1 VTKELGKARAL
12 TGILAAQS
20 AEMRAKGAA
29 LIQQADRL
37 LCESW
42 NERMWSDGEPID
54 PSPTIDQAINGGFP
68 CWKSS
73 VHGARRRTTS
83 IWQLLSTRRPPS
95 CTILQAVCAA
105 ASAPRTGGV
114 RRRPCSN
121 LIGSCFTPEWRSRLR
136 SQQESL
142 TLAYSNHERT
152 PKVQTATAYL
162 ETLNPEQRRA
172 VEHGPAG
179 GLASPPLLVIAGAGS
194 GKTNTLAHRVAH
206 LIVQGADPR
215 RILLMTFSRR
225 AASEMTKRVERIAR
239 KVLGD
244 NAGIMTDALTWAGTY
259 HGIGARLLRE
269 YAEQIGLDPA
279 FTIHDREDS
288 ADLMNLVR
296 HEKGFSK
303 TESRF
308 PTKGACLSIYSRCV
322 NAEMPIEQVIGTSYP
337 WCAGWAAELK
347 ELFAA
352 YVEAK
357 QKQNVLDYD
366 DLLLYWAQMVGDAGF
381 ADDIGGRF
389 DHVLVDEYQDTN
401 RLQSSILLA
410 LKPGGRGLT
419 VVGDDAQSIY
429 SFRAAT
435 VRNILDFPN
444 QFSPPANI
452 ITLDRNYRSTQTILA
467 AANGVISLSKERF
480 TKNLWTERTSG
491 AKPQLVTVRDEAD
504 QARFI
509 VERILENR
517 ESGTL
522 LKEQAVLFRTSSHSG
537 PLEIELTRRNI
548 PFVKFGGLKFLDA
561 AHIKDML
568 ALLRFVENPRD
579 RVAGFRLLHL
589 LPGIGSAT
597 AQRVLDHMAEAAD
610 PITALAGIPTPPR
623 TGDDWKGFV
632 ETLGNLRYS
641 EWPVDL
647 ERARLWYEPHLD
659 RIHEDAETRRADLLQ
674 LEQIAS
680 GYPSRERF
688 LTELTLDPPDATSDQ
703 AGVPLLDEDYLIL
716 STIHSAKG
724 QEWKSV
730 YLLNVVDG
738 CMPSD
743 LGAGTSAEIEEE
755 RRLLYVAMTRAKDDL
770 HLVVPQRFF
779 VHGQHAQGDRHL
791 YASRTRFIPE
801 KLLGLFERTAWP
813 FVPAGTGARTAGPGP
828 RVDIGARMRGMWR

>member
-1 VTKELGKARAL
+1 V
-12 TGILAAQS
+12 
-20 AEMRAKGAA
+20 
-29 LIQQADRL
+29 
-37 LCESW
+37 
-42 NERMWSDGEPID
+42 P
-54 PSPTIDQAINGGFP
+54 
-68 CWKSS
+68 
-73 VHGARRRTTS
+73 
-83 IWQLLSTRRPPS
+83 
-95 CTILQAVCAA
+95 AA
-105 ASAPRTGGV
+105 A
-114 RRRPCSN
+114 
-121 LIGSCFTPEWRSRLR
+121 
-136 SQQESL
+136 
-142 TLAYSNHERT
+142 
-152 PKVQTATAYL
+152 AYL
-162 ETLNPEQRRA
+162 ESLNPEQRRA
-172 VEHGPAG
+172 VEHGAAG
-179 GLASPPLLVIAGAGS
+179 GGPVAPLLVIAGAGS

-206 LIVQGADPR
+206 LIVNGADPR

-239 KVLGD
+239 KVMGD
-244 NAGIMTDALTWAGTY
+244 NAGVMTDALAWAGTF
-259 HGIGARLLRE
+259 HGIGARLLRD

-288 ADLMNLVR
+288 ADLINLIR

-308 PTKGACLSIYSRCV
+308 PTKGTCLAIYSRCV
-322 NAEMPIEQVIGTSYP
+322 NAEVSIEQVLGSFFP
-337 WCAGWAAELK
+337 WCSGWAAELK

-357 QKQNVLDYD
+357 QRQNVLDYD
-366 DLLLYWAQMVGDAGF
+366 DLLLYWAQTMSDAPL
-381 ADDIGGRF
+381 ALDIGGRF

-410 LKPGGRGLT
+410 LKPGGHGLT

-435 VRNILDFPN
+435 VRNILDFPS
-444 QFSPPANI
+444 QFSPPAEV

-467 AANGVISLSKERF
+467 AANGVIDLARERF
-480 TKNLWTERTSG
+480 TKNLWTDRKSG
-491 AKPQLVTVRDEAD
+491 AKPQLVSVRDEAD
-504 QARFI
+504 QARCI
-509 VERILENR
+509 VARVLETR

-522 LKEQAVLFRTSSHSG
+522 LKQQAVLFRTSSHSG
-537 PLEIELTRRNI
+537 PLEVELTRRNI

-579 RVAGFRLLHL
+579 RVAGFRLMHL
-589 LPGIGSAT
+589 IPGVGPTS
-597 AQRVLDHMAEAAD
+597 AQRVLDHMAEGAD
-610 PITALAGIPTPPR
+610 PIAVLAHAPAPPR
-623 TGDDWKGFV
+623 AGDDWKIFV
-632 ETLGNLRYS
+632 NAVVDIS
-641 EWPVDL
+641 HSNWPADL

-659 RIHEDAETRRADLLQ
+659 RIHEDSETRRADLIQ

-730 YLLNVVDG
+730 FVLNVVDG

-743 LGAGTSAEIEEE
+743 LGAGTSPEIEEE

-770 HLVVPQRFF
+770 HLMVPQRFF
-779 VHGQHAQGDRHL
+779 THGQHARGDRHV
-791 YASRTRFIPE
+791 YASRTRFIPAS
-801 KLLGLFERTAWP
+801 LLSLFEKTVWP
-813 FVPAGTGARTAGPGP
+813 LAAAGATRAASQGPHID
-828 RVDIGARMRGMWR
+828 VGARMRGMWR